1 MPRGRQRGRRLSWWR
16 GRWLSDFA
24 HRGRGARLRGARARA
39 HPPGSGDADAYDAGV
54 CAAAPAISCPRS
66 AAAGAVRD
74 ALPIC
79 TGSRLMAGA
88 GEPETIST
96 HGWPTAS
103 SAPAMR
109 DTQQRAAAAGLACGR
124 LAGTQPNAVW
134 SKGPNAEVV
143 DPNFLQSFWIYFRR
157 CLCTCERQ
165 YRIISEFYIYH
176 TQFVRRL
183 PAEEER
189 EMLRFAQRG
198 QRAARAV
205 MRMGHATR
213 QRQVCRRGLLARWCA
228 SRSDA
233 RRASRTAARAR
244 LTGPHAGRRMGAGGR
259 QPGRKRRPN
268 ARPDAGALARRVG
281 PARVCCAGAWRP
293 RNRVADH

>member
-1 MPRGRQRGRRLSWWR
+1 MRTTRASARQRLPSAVPAALRPAPCATRCRSAPAPGSWPAQASPRPSPLTAGPRPPLRRRCGTPSNVQRLPGSPAAGSPALSPMRCGARGRGRRSK
-16 GRWLSDFA
+16 F
-24 HRGRGARLRGARARA
+24 
-39 HPPGSGDADAYDAGV
+39 PPIVLD
-54 CAAAPAISCPRS
+54 
-66 AAAGAVRD
+66 
-74 ALPIC
+74 LF
-79 TGSRLMAGA
+79 
-88 GEPETIST
+88 
-96 HGWPTAS
+96 S
-103 SAPAMR
+103 SVP
-109 DTQQRAAAAGLACGR
+109 L
-124 LAGTQPNAVW
+124 
-134 SKGPNAEVV
+134 
-143 DPNFLQSFWIYFRR
+143 Y
-157 CLCTCERQ
+157 TCERQ